1 LKKGNRTR
9 FCIKFFEK
17 NGKSAKIEKANIMNK
32 YPHAGLTFKAIDW
45 IDLTPSG
52 LVRLGSAYV
61 NRFHR
66 MLFMLIPLRGFMK
79 GIKGSHIAQGIF
91 LRYKPGICEWQLSC
105 LEIPEGFNVNNIR
118 RSLVKGKVFPRIKH

>member
-1 LKKGNRTR
+1 
-9 FCIKFFEK
+9 
-17 NGKSAKIEKANIMNK
+17 MNK

-66 MLFMLIPLRGFMK
+66 MLFIFNPCRVGSDEYKERWLRIIN
-79 GIKGSHIAQGIF
+79 GIRS
-91 LRYKPGICEWQLSC
+91 
-105 LEIPEGFNVNNIR
+105 IPEGFNMNNIR
-118 RSLVKGKVFPRIKH
+118 RSLVKEKVSPRKSTGGV